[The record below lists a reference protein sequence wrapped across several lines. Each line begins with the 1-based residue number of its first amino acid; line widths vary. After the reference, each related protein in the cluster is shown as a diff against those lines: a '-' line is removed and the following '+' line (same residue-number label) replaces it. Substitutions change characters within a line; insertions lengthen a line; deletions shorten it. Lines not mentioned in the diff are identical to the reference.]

1 MHPGRFTVTNS
12 RRDFFRLAAVPV
24 AWHAFQSKLEAAAAS
39 RLPDAGNESYWQ
51 MVKRQYPLE
60 ENLIYLNAAN
70 VCPASRLVLDRHLEY
85 LRDFHANPS
94 FQNRDKYEGMR
105 ESLRGKVARML
116 RVSADEIAITRNTS
130 EGSNII
136 VKGVDLKAGDE
147 ILITDHNHPSNNDSW
162 RVRAQR
168 DGLVVRS
175 LPVPI
180 PAPGAEKL
188 LSDFERA
195 ITPRTR
201 VIAITHV
208 TSTTGI
214 QYPARE
220 IAALARKRGIYMHLD
235 GAQTFGALD
244 VNLSEIGCDSYSA
257 SAHKWLMGPL
267 ENGILWVR
275 DERIPQIW
283 PSIVTAGWSDH
294 LKGARKFEVFGQRDD
309 PRVVAL
315 EAAVNFVNMIGM
327 PAVEARMRALATRL
341 KTQLKEMAAVE
352 LKTNLEPE
360 LSGGVVKFRIK
371 TIPTKRAY
379 DLLWERHRLAIAMTP
394 SGDAEGLRFSPQVY
408 NSMEEVDR
416 AVAAVKEIAG

>member
-1 MHPGRFTVTNS
+1 MTNT
-12 RRDFFRLAAVPV
+12 RRDLFRLAAVPV
-24 AWHAFQSKLEAAAAS
+24 AWRAFQSKLEAAAAS

-70 VCPASRLVLDRHLEY
+70 VCPASRLVLDRHVEY
-85 LRDFHANPS
+85 LRDFHGNPS

-116 RVSADEIAITRNTS
+116 RVSPDEIAITRNTS

-136 VKGVDLKAGDE
+136 VKGVDLKPGDE

-180 PAPGAEKL
+180 PAPSAEKL

-244 VNLSEIGCDSYSA
+244 VNLGEIGCDSYST

-267 ENGILWVR
+267 EAGLLWVR
-275 DERIPQIW
+275 AERIPQIW
-283 PSIVTAGWSDH
+283 PSIVTAGWTDH

-315 EAAVNFVNMIGM
+315 EAAVDFINLIGM
-327 PAVEARMRALATRL
+327 PAVEARVQALATRA
-341 KTQLKEMAAVE
+341 KIQLKEMASVE

-360 LSGGVVKFRIK
+360 LSGGVIKFRVK
-371 TIPTKRAY
+371 SMPTKRAY
-379 DLLWERHRLAIAMTP
+379 DRLWEKYRMAIAMTP
-394 SGDAEGLRFSPQVY
+394 SGESEGLRFSPQIY

>member
-1 MHPGRFTVTNS
+1 MTNT
-12 RRDFFRLAAVPV
+12 RRDFFRLAAVPL
-24 AWHAFQSKLEAAAAS
+24 AWRAFDAKLQAAAAS
-39 RLPDAGNESYWQ
+39 RLPDAGNEGYWQ

-60 ENLIYLNAAN
+60 DGLLYLNAAN
-70 VCPASRLVLDRHLEY
+70 VCPASRLVMDRHLEY
-85 LRDFHANPS
+85 LRDFHSNPS
-94 FQNRDKYEGMR
+94 FQNRDKYVTMR
-105 ESLRGKVARML
+105 ESLRDKLGRML
-116 RVSADEIAITRNTS
+116 RVSPDEVAITRNTS
-130 EGSNII
+130 EGSNLI
-136 VKGVDLKAGDE
+136 VKGVDLKPGDE
-147 ILITDHNHPSNNDSW
+147 VLITDHNHPSNNDSW
-162 RVRAQR
+162 RVRARR
-168 DGLVVRS
+168 DGFIVKS
-175 LPVPI
+175 LPVAI
-180 PAPGAEKL
+180 PAPSVEKL
-188 LSDFERA
+188 VADFERA

-214 QYPARE
+214 RYPARE
-220 IAALARKRGIYMHLD
+220 IAALARKRNIFVHLD

-275 DERIPQIW
+275 GERIPEIW
-283 PSIVTAGWSDH
+283 PSIVTAGWAEN

-315 EAAVNFVNMIGM
+315 EAAVDFSNLIGM
-327 PAVEARMRALATRL
+327 PAVEARMQALATRAKL
-341 KTQLKEMAAVE
+341 QLKEIAAVE

-360 LSGGVVKFRIK
+360 LSGGVVKFRLK
-371 TIPTKRAY
+371 KVSTKQAY
-379 DLLWERHRLAIAMTP
+379 DTLWEKHRLAIAMTP
-394 SGDAEGLRFSPQVY
+394 SGDAEGLRFSPQIY

>member
-1 MHPGRFTVTNS
+1 MTNT
-12 RRDFFRLAAVPV
+12 RRDFFRLAALPV
-24 AWHAFQSKLEAAAAS
+24 AWRVFQTNLQAAAAS

-51 MVKRQYPLE
+51 MVRRQYPLE
-60 ENLIYLNAAN
+60 EGLIYLNAAN

-85 LRDFHANPS
+85 LRDFHSNPS
-94 FQNRDKYEGMR
+94 FQNRDKYEPMR
-105 ESLRGKVARML
+105 ESLRAKVARML

-136 VKGVDLKAGDE
+136 VKGVDLKPGDE
-147 ILITDHNHPSNNDSW
+147 VLITSHNHPSNNDSW
-162 RVRAQR
+162 KVRAQR
-168 DGLVVRS
+168 DGFVVRS

-180 PAPGAEKL
+180 PAPGVEKL
-188 LSDFERA
+188 VADFERA

-220 IAALARKRGIYMHLD
+220 IAALARKRNIYMHLD

-244 VNLSEIGCDSYSA
+244 VNLGEIGCDSYST

-267 ENGILWVR
+267 EAGLLWVR
-275 DERIPQIW
+275 AERIPQIW
-283 PSIVTAGWSDH
+283 PSIVTAGWTDH

-315 EAAVNFVNMIGM
+315 EAAVDFINLIGM
-327 PAVEARMRALATRL
+327 PAVEARVQALATRA
-341 KTQLKEMAAVE
+341 KVQLKEMSAVE

-360 LSGGVVKFRIK
+360 LSGGVVKFHLK
-371 TIPTKRAY
+371 HVPTKRAY
-379 DLLWERHRLAIAMTP
+379 DLLWEKHRLAIAMTP
-394 SGDAEGLRFSPQVY
+394 SGDAEGLRFSPHVY
-408 NSMEEVDR
+408 NSMDEVDR